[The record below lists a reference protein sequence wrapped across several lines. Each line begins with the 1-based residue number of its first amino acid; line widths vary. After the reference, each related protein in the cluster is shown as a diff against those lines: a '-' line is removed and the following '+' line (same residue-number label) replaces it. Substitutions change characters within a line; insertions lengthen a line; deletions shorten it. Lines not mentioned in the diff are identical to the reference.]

1 MTNYADKLC
10 LKWNDF
16 SQNIV
21 NSYME
26 LRKDSD
32 FSDVTLVCEENKQ
45 IEAHRTILAASSPV
59 FNTVLKQN
67 KHSHPMIY
75 MRGLKLKDLDSMI
88 EFIYH
93 GEATVLQEDLE
104 GFLALAKELQLK
116 GLAGSKNE
124 EGFKNE
130 TKDTFH
136 QPLNIKANNK
146 SIPETNNTEKQK
158 IKCEINQSLNDPLEN
173 VNVAGETNL
182 IDKRSFSMSTSKTS
196 ENKREDL
203 RATIDSMMERVYGP
217 GGEKAVK
224 CKVCGRETKKRT
236 HMARHVEIHITG
248 VSYSCNMCE
257 AVKGSYNSLNVHK
270 SRVHRKITTDGT
282 GLNLS
287 I

>member
-21 NSYME
+21 NSYLE
-26 LRKDSD
+26 LRNDND
-32 FSDVTLVCEENKQ
+32 FSDVTLVCEGNQQ
-45 IEAHRTILAASSPV
+45 IEAHRTILAASSPF

-75 MRGLKLKDLDSMI
+75 MRGLKIKDLVSMM

-93 GEATVLQEDLE
+93 GEATVLQEDLD

-116 GLAGSKNE
+116 GLAASKNE

-130 TKDTFH
+130 SRDTFD
-136 QPLNIKANNK
+136 QPINIKANNEN
-146 SIPETNNTEKQK
+146 IPKQNYTDK
-158 IKCEINQSLNDPLEN
+158 ENIKREINPSLNDPLEN
-173 VNVAGETNL
+173 VASETTVV
-182 IDKRSFSMSTSKTS
+182 DKHSLSMSTSKTS

-236 HMARHVEIHITG
+236 QMARHVEIHMTG

-257 AVKGSYNSLNVHK
+257 AVKGSCNSLNVHK
-270 SRVHRKITTDGT
+270 SRVHRKITNGTDLT
-282 GLNLS
+282 LP
-287 I
+287 